1 MPKLLI
7 VVLHQQDAERVVTA
21 LEDAGHRLT
30 QIPSIGGFLRLENV
44 TLLLALEETAV
55 DSAIAVIERYCS
67 SRDLELP
74 LVVRGRLKDELPGL
88 IRHGGATIMV
98 ADLDRLLQL

>member
-1 MPKLLI
+1 MQKLLI
-7 VVLHQQDAERVVTA
+7 VVLHQQDAEQVVTA

-30 QIPSIGGFLRLENV
+30 QIQSMGGFLRMQNV
-44 TLLLALEETAV
+44 TLLLAMDETAV
-55 DSAIAVIERYCS
+55 ESAIAVIERFCS

-88 IRHGGATIMV
+88 VRHGGATIMV
-98 ADLDRLLQL
+98 ADLDRLQQV